1 MIKPSVHCNVNDV
14 RGIQLAL
21 RQNFVVVVRITLFD
35 AIGRP
40 PQAIVQFDVAG
51 APQIGNHEIWLD
63 LRQQPHGHSQQI
75 LIAGWLR
82 CKRGVQHFF
91 EELEGFSQPNFW
103 QPTQHNAI

>member
-1 MIKPSVHCNVNDV
+1 M
-14 RGIQLAL
+14 
-21 RQNFVVVVRITLFD
+21 RITLFN

-40 PQAIVQFDVAG
+40 PQAIVQFDLAG
-51 APQIGNHEIWLD
+51 APQIGLD

-91 EELEGFSQPNFW
+91 EELERFSEPNFW